1 MCSTQ
6 YKSSFQ
12 ISHQIVS
19 KRICPMHSLTS
30 EDQVFRW
37 IRSFLKY
44 SVSFRAFLPEGEL
57 RYISVNRGR
66 GEPAASNLTCL
77 EGFMRLEKFDS
88 RDVSSGPGMV
98 AQLSAAVLLMMAK
111 GCRRVILGACDGAG
125 KTLYLRGGRFWNLP
139 PKRKYRDVLPE
150 AYW

>member
-19 KRICPMHSLTS
+19 KRIYPTHSLTS
-30 EDQVFRW
+30 EDQVFRR

-44 SVSFRAFLPEGEL
+44 SVSFRAFLPEGGL
-57 RYISVNRGR
+57 YYISAYRGR
-66 GEPAASNLTCL
+66 GEPADSNLTCL
-77 EGFMRLEKFDS
+77 EGFVRLEKSDW
-88 RDVSSGPGMV
+88 RDVSDGPGMV

-111 GCRRVILGACDGAG
+111 GCRRAIFDDAG
-125 KTLYLRGGRFWNLP
+125 EQKH
-139 PKRKYRDVLPE
+139 
-150 AYW
+150 